1 LRYEQE
7 KDRIKNW
14 DMRVKD
20 EINDDAVNLLS
31 NNVKDL
37 IKSSFK
43 SESNNDENLPSIV
56 ANSKASF
63 MSMISPK
70 N

>member
-56 ANSKASF
+56 ANSKTSF